1 MQLHLHRN
9 RTQETVMKLYYSPG
23 ACSLAPHIVAREA
36 GLTID
41 LVKVDLASHKTE
53 TGADY
58 FTINPRGYVPAIA
71 LDDGEVHTEVAA
83 LVQYLAEQAPQSNL
97 LPPAGS
103 KERFRMNQWLTFVSS
118 ELHKTF
124 SPWLWHAETAESTKQ
139 AARDKLAV
147 RFAELDRHL
156 ADRAYLTGNTF
167 TVADAYAFTIVNW
180 STFLKFDLKPYP
192 NLSAFMARVAA
203 RPKVRE
209 ALKAERLVA
218 AAA

>member
-1 MQLHLHRN
+1 
-9 RTQETVMKLYYSPG
+9 MKLYYSPG

-36 GLTID
+36 GLAVD
-41 LVKVDLASHKTE
+41 LVKVDLMTHKTE

-58 FTINPRGYVPAIA
+58 FRINPRGYVPALEI
-71 LDDGEVHTEVAA
+71 DGELHTEVAA
-83 LVQYLAEQAPQSNL
+83 LVQYLAEQAPASKL
-97 LPPAGS
+97 LPPAGTM
-103 KERFRMNQWLTFVSS
+103 ERFRVQQWLTFVSS

-139 AARDKLAV
+139 AAREKLAT

-156 ADRAYLTGNTF
+156 ADRAYLMGDSF

-180 STFLKFDLKPYP
+180 SNFLKIDLKPYP